1 MPTHPAAFA
10 AVASG
15 LAGVSPHSPEA
26 VETFYLN
33 VFPRYG
39 DEAKALVLDWLT
51 AAVESPL
58 EDDIAALVE
67 AVKGG
72 PPQAKRRAR
81 SRSILA
87 GS

>member
-15 LAGVSPHSPEA
+15 LAGVNPDSPEA
-26 VETFYLN
+26 VETFYQK

-39 DEAKALVLDWLT
+39 DEAKALILDWLT
-51 AAVESPL
+51 AAVEAPS
-58 EDDIAALVE
+58 EDDIAALVK

-72 PPQAKRRAR
+72 PAQAKRRAT
-81 SRSILA
+81 SRSILV